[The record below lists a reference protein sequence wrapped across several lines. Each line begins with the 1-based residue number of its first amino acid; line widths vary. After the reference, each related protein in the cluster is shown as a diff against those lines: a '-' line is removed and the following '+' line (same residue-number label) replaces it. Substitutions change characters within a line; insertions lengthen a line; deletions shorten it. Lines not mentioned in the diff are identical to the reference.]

1 MAACSTVALVPEKK
15 TQCNFTLCSKPL
27 APAAAFHCDVCERCY
42 CKNHCK
48 RLMFL
53 TDDHISRVCS
63 FCFPCVFHPFD
74 SMYSGRRFAG
84 E

>member
-1 MAACSTVALVPEKK
+1 MAADSTLALVPEKK

-27 APAAAFHCDVCERCY
+27 APAASFRCDVCERCY